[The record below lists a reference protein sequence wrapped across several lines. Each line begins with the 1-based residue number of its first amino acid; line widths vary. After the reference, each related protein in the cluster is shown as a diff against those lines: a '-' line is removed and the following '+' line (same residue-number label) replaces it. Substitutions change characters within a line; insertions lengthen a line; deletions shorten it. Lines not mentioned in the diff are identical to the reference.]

1 MIIKTF
7 ERFLEEYSNLGP
19 ENENYNIPPGV
30 QDPAGADEDQIED
43 PEINIRPETHELKLM
58 KVNGVPVTDFSELA
72 LLQNKA
78 GEIFL
83 LQFDATQEDFDAYK
97 PRLVFGDDSEY
108 LDLTEMGVEAI
119 ANDIPL
125 AEKGEGV
132 KDLDKKMLIKIDA
145 EAADALDLE
154 MNEIIGKLDREMA
167 KPYAAMKQVLM
178 NFTGA

>member
-1 MIIKTF
+1 
-7 ERFLEEYSNLGP
+7 
-19 ENENYNIPPGV
+19 
-30 QDPAGADEDQIED
+30 
-43 PEINIRPETHELKLM
+43 
-58 KVNGVPVTDFSELA
+58 
-72 LLQNKA
+72 
-78 GEIFL
+78 
-83 LQFDATQEDFDAYK
+83 
-97 PRLVFGDDSEY
+97 
-108 LDLTEMGVEAI
+108 
-119 ANDIPL
+119 L